1 VEFPEDLKEYM
12 TQEFLVSVALSA
24 LKLVVVLIL
33 AIVLLRVVKFVIDR
47 WKSRLTL
54 KRSAAHPDETDLEK
68 EKRLETI
75 TNLVRKGLNILV
87 ISMAILVGLQTVGVS
102 IGPLLASAGVLGLAI
117 GFGAQNIVQDV
128 ISGFFLLFED
138 QVREGDVAV
147 INGQGGTVEQIN
159 FRTIVLRDMAGTVH
173 YFRNGSI
180 NTVAN
185 MTKGWS
191 AMVFEIGVAYKED
204 LNKVMEVM
212 KESFKKLKNN
222 DQFAPNI
229 LEDIEIFGLDS
240 FGDSAL
246 VIKARIKTSPL
257 QQWAIGRAYRQII
270 KEDFDRENIEI
281 PFPHQ
286 SIYFGDASAPFNV
299 NINQTEQNS

>member
-1 VEFPEDLKEYM
+1 MNFPEDLKEYLS
-12 TQEFLVSVALSA
+12 EDFLVTIATSFLQ
-24 LKLVVVLIL
+24 LILVFVL
-33 AIVLLRVVKFVIDR
+33 AIVLLRIVKFVIDR
-47 WKSRLTL
+47 WKERLSL
-54 KRSAAHPDETDLEK
+54 KRSAAHPDETDIEK

-75 TNLVRKGLNILV
+75 TNLVKKGLNIV
-87 ISMAILVGLQTVGVS
+87 VVSVAILVGLQTVGIS
-102 IGPLLASAGVLGLAI
+102 IGPLLASAGVLGLAV
-117 GFGAQNIVQDV
+117 GFGAQNMVQDV

-147 INGQGGTVEQIN
+147 INGQGGLVEQIN

-212 KESFKKLKNN
+212 KQSFGKLKADESFGPK
-222 DQFAPNI
+222 I

-246 VIKARIKTSPL
+246 VIKARIKTTPL
-257 QQWAIGRAYRQII
+257 EQWAVGRAYRKII

-286 SIYFGDASAPFNV
+286 SIYFGEASTPFNV
-299 NINQTEQNS
+299 NITKES

>member
-1 VEFPEDLKEYM
+1 MNIEDLKEYM
-12 TQEFLVSVALSA
+12 TEDFLLTIASSA
-24 LKLVVVLIL
+24 MQLVLVFIL
-33 AIVLLRVVKFVIDR
+33 AVVLLRVVKFVIDR
-47 WKSRLTL
+47 WKERLTA
-54 KRSAAHPDETDLEK
+54 KRSAAHPDETDMEK

-75 TNLVRKGLNILV
+75 TNLVKKGLNILV
-87 ISMAILVGLQTVGVS
+87 ICVAILVGLQTVGVS
-102 IGPLLASAGVLGLAI
+102 IGPLLASAGVLGLAV
-117 GFGAQNIVQDV
+117 GFGAQNMVQDV

-147 INGQGGTVEQIN
+147 INGQGGLVEQIN
-159 FRTIVLRDMAGTVH
+159 FRTIVLRDMSGTVH

-204 LNKVMEVM
+204 LNKVMDVM
-212 KESFKKLKNN
+212 KQSFDKLRSN
-222 DQFAPNI
+222 DEFGQKI

-246 VIKARIKTSPL
+246 VIKARIKTTPL
-257 QQWAIGRAYRQII
+257 EQWAVGREYRKII

-286 SIYFGDASAPFNV
+286 SIYFGEASAPFNV
-299 NINQTEQNS
+299 SINKEA